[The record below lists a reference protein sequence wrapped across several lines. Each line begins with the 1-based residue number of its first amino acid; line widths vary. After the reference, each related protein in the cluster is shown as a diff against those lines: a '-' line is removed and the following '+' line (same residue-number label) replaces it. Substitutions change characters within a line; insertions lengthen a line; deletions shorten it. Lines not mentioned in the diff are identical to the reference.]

1 MGKLKNIL
9 KHLFSFILLLN
20 VSTVLAFEAF
30 IVNDIRIAG
39 LQRVSTGS
47 IFNTIPI
54 SVGDKIDDRKIV
66 DITRALF
73 STEQFDDIQIGRD
86 GNALIITVAE
96 RPSIS
101 SIDISGNSA
110 LKTEILLESFDGIG
124 ITEGQ
129 VYKRS
134 TLERMKAELV
144 RSYSS
149 QGRYGAGVEIYETS
163 EPRNRVSIS
172 IEIDEGE
179 SAKID
184 GITILGNN
192 VFSDED
198 LFDVMELSE
207 GSWLSFLSNDDQY
220 SREKLQGDL
229 ENLESYYLDR
239 GYLQFSIESS
249 QVSISRDR
257 SNIYITYIV
266 SEGPQYTISDVRI
279 VGDMPLNEGL
289 IDPIIETQKDIT
301 YSQAQI
307 TQIEDI
313 FTSLLGNEGY
323 AFASV
328 KGQPDIDEEMLEV
341 DLSFVIDP
349 GKRTYTRK
357 ILFEGNE
364 ITQDD
369 VLRREMRQFEGAWA
383 SDDKIEQSRVR
394 LERLGFFKEVNVE
407 TVPVPGTDDQ
417 IDVKFRVEEETTG
430 NVGGNLGYSD
440 FGLMIG
446 FNLQE
451 RNFLGTGNSVG
462 IAINKSIYQEVYN
475 LSFYDPYFTI
485 DGASR
490 GYSLYYR
497 KTDYG
502 EFNIAN
508 YTSDSQGLGIQ
519 FGYPISD
526 TQRVGL
532 NLTYDKTEIDQGSLP
547 VRDILDFLLEE
558 GNSFQT
564 ISAQAVWSRITL
576 NRGMFPTDGAS
587 TEALFLATLPLSDIN
602 YYKLNI
608 RQKFYQPLNIWDLVF
623 GFQGEIGYLAPYGDT
638 NAVPFFQ
645 HFYAGGPRSLR
656 GFESN
661 TLGPRATPSPCYG
674 FDTIND
680 ICPPLIDSNFD
691 GIPDSPAYNQSIIY
705 QRDDPIGGDVK
716 IEGSMQLIFKLPM
729 VEDQRSM
736 RTAFFFDFGNVFAM
750 ECREYQVSC
759 YKPSIDELRYSVG
772 VGLTWITGFGPMS
785 FAISK
790 PYNEDRFERTEEF
803 QFTIGTVF

>member
-1 MGKLKNIL
+1 MKFFKRLI
-9 KHLFSFILLLN
+9 SFLLLLN
-20 VSTVLAFEAF
+20 ITTVLAFEAF

-73 STEQFDDIQIGRD
+73 ATEQFDDIQIGRD

-149 QGRYGAGVEIYETS
+149 QGRYGAGVEIYETPQ
-163 EPRNRVSIS
+163 PRNRVSIS

-192 VFSDED
+192 IFSDED
-198 LFDVMELSE
+198 LLDVMELSE

-257 SNIYITYIV
+257 SSIYITYII
-266 SEGPQYTISDVRI
+266 SEGPQYTISDVKI
-279 VGDMPLNEGL
+279 VGDIPLNEEL
-289 IDPIIETQKDIT
+289 IDPIIGTQKDVT

-307 TQIEDI
+307 TQIEEI

-341 DLSFVIDP
+341 DLSFVVDP

-394 LERLGFFKEVNVE
+394 LERLGFFKDVNVE

-440 FGLMIG
+440 FGLMVG

-475 LSFYDPYFTI
+475 LSFYDPYYTI

-532 NLTYDKTEIDQGSLP
+532 NLTYDKTEIDQGTLP

-564 ISAQAVWSRITL
+564 VSAQAVWSRITL
-576 NRGMFPTDGAS
+576 NRGMFPTDGSS

-638 NAVPFFQ
+638 NIVPFFQ

-661 TLGPRATPSPCYG
+661 TLGPRATPSPCFG
-674 FDTIND
+674 FDTVND
-680 ICPPLIDSNFD
+680 LCPPLIDSNFD

-750 ECREYQVSC
+750 ECRDYQVSC
-759 YKPSIDELRYSVG
+759 YKPSIDELRYSIG

>member
-1 MGKLKNIL
+1 MKIFKRLI
-9 KHLFSFILLLN
+9 SFLLLLN
-20 VSTVLAFEAF
+20 ITTVLAFEEF

-73 STEQFDDIQIGRD
+73 ATEQFDDIQIGRD

-149 QGRYGAGVEIYETS
+149 QGRYGAGVEIYETPQ
-163 EPRNRVSIS
+163 PRNRVSIS

-192 VFSDED
+192 IFSDED
-198 LFDVMELSE
+198 LLDVMELSE

-257 SNIYITYIV
+257 SSIYITYII
-266 SEGPQYTISDVRI
+266 SEGPQYTISDVKI
-279 VGDMPLNEGL
+279 VGDMPLNEEL

-307 TQIEDI
+307 TQIEEI

-532 NLTYDKTEIDQGSLP
+532 NLTYDKTEIDQGTLP

-564 ISAQAVWSRITL
+564 VSAQAVWSRITL

-608 RQKFYQPLNIWDLVF
+608 RQKFYQPLNVWDLVF

-638 NAVPFFQ
+638 NTVPFFQ

-674 FDTIND
+674 FDTVND
-680 ICPPLIDSNFD
+680 LCPPLIDSNFD

-759 YKPSIDELRYSVG
+759 YKPSIDELRYSIG

-790 PYNEDRFERTEEF
+790 PYNEDRYERTEEF

>member
-1 MGKLKNIL
+1 MKFFKRLISL
-9 KHLFSFILLLN
+9 LLLLN
-20 VSTVLAFEAF
+20 ITTVLAFEEF

-73 STEQFDDIQIGRD
+73 ATEQFDDIQIGRD

-149 QGRYGAGVEIYETS
+149 QGRYGAGVEIYETPQ
-163 EPRNRVSIS
+163 PRNRVSIS

-192 VFSDED
+192 IFSDED
-198 LFDVMELSE
+198 LLDVMELSE

-257 SNIYITYIV
+257 SSIYITYII
-266 SEGPQYTISDVRI
+266 SEGPQYTISDVKI
-279 VGDMPLNEGL
+279 VGDMPLNEEL

-307 TQIEDI
+307 TQIEEI

-369 VLRREMRQFEGAWA
+369 VLRREMRQIEGASA

-532 NLTYDKTEIDQGSLP
+532 NLTYDKTEIDQGTLP

-564 ISAQAVWSRITL
+564 VSAQAVWSRITL

-608 RQKFYQPLNIWDLVF
+608 RQKFYQPLNVWDLVF

-638 NAVPFFQ
+638 NTVPFFQ

-674 FDTIND
+674 FDTVND
-680 ICPPLIDSNFD
+680 LCPPLIDSNFD

-729 VEDQRSM
+729 IEDQRSM

-759 YKPSIDELRYSVG
+759 YKPSIDELRYSIG

-790 PYNEDRFERTEEF
+790 PYNEDRYERTEEF

>member
-1 MGKLKNIL
+1 MKIL
-9 KHLFSFILLLN
+9 KRLISFVLLLN
-20 VSTVLAFEAF
+20 ITTVLAFEEF

-73 STEQFDDIQIGRD
+73 ATEQFDDIQIGRD

-149 QGRYGAGVEIYETS
+149 QGRYGAGVEIYETPQ
-163 EPRNRVSIS
+163 PRNRVSIS

-192 VFSDED
+192 IFSDED
-198 LFDVMELSE
+198 LLDVMELSE
-207 GSWLSFLSNDDQY
+207 GSWLSFLSNDNQY

-257 SNIYITYIV
+257 SSIYITYII
-266 SEGPQYTISDVRI
+266 SEGPKYTISDVKI
-279 VGDMPLNEGL
+279 VGDMPINEEL

-307 TQIEDI
+307 TQIEEI

-532 NLTYDKTEIDQGSLP
+532 NLTYDRTEIDQGTLP

-564 ISAQAVWSRITL
+564 VSAQAVWSRITL

-638 NAVPFFQ
+638 NNVPFFQ

-674 FDTIND
+674 FDTVND
-680 ICPPLIDSNFD
+680 LCPPLIDSNFD

-759 YKPSIDELRYSVG
+759 YKPSIDELRYSIG

>member
-1 MGKLKNIL
+1 MKFFKRLI
-9 KHLFSFILLLN
+9 SFLLLLN
-20 VSTVLAFEAF
+20 ITTVLAFEEF

-73 STEQFDDIQIGRD
+73 ATEQFDDIQIGRD

-149 QGRYGAGVEIYETS
+149 QGRYGAGVEIYETPQ
-163 EPRNRVSIS
+163 PRNRVSIS

-192 VFSDED
+192 IFSDED
-198 LFDVMELSE
+198 LLDVMELSE

-257 SNIYITYIV
+257 SSIYITYII
-266 SEGPQYTISDVRI
+266 SEGPQYTISDVKI
-279 VGDMPLNEGL
+279 VGDMPLNEEL
-289 IDPIIETQKDIT
+289 IDPIIQTQKDIT

-307 TQIEDI
+307 TQIEEI

-328 KGQPDIDEEMLEV
+328 KGQPNIDEEMLEV

-532 NLTYDKTEIDQGSLP
+532 NLTYDKTEIDQGTLP

-564 ISAQAVWSRITL
+564 VSAQAVWSRITL

-608 RQKFYQPLNIWDLVF
+608 RQKFYQPLNVWDLVF

-638 NAVPFFQ
+638 DNVPFFQ

-674 FDTIND
+674 FDSVND
-680 ICPPLIDSNFD
+680 LCPPLIDSNFD

-759 YKPSIDELRYSVG
+759 YKPSIDELRYSIG

-790 PYNEDRFERTEEF
+790 PYNEDRYERTEEF

>member
-1 MGKLKNIL
+1 MKIFKRLI
-9 KHLFSFILLLN
+9 SFLLLLN
-20 VSTVLAFEAF
+20 ITTILAFEEF

-73 STEQFDDIQIGRD
+73 ATEQFDDIQIGRD

-149 QGRYGAGVEIYETS
+149 QGRYGAGVEIYETPQ
-163 EPRNRVSIS
+163 PRNRVSIS

-192 VFSDED
+192 IFSDED
-198 LFDVMELSE
+198 LLDVMELSE

-257 SNIYITYIV
+257 SSIYITYII
-266 SEGPQYTISDVRI
+266 SEGPQYTISDVKI
-279 VGDMPLNEGL
+279 VGDMPLNEEL

-307 TQIEDI
+307 TQIEEI

-328 KGQPDIDEEMLEV
+328 KGQPDIDQEMLEV

-349 GKRTYTRK
+349 GKRTYARK

-564 ISAQAVWSRITL
+564 VSAQAVWSRITL

-608 RQKFYQPLNIWDLVF
+608 RQKFYQPLNVWDLVF

-638 NAVPFFQ
+638 NNVPFFQ

-674 FDTIND
+674 FDTVND
-680 ICPPLIDSNFD
+680 LCPPLIDSNFD

-759 YKPSIDELRYSVG
+759 YKPSIDELRYSIG

>member
-1 MGKLKNIL
+1 MKSIKRLISFVLLINIT
-9 KHLFSFILLLN
+9 S
-20 VSTVLAFEAF
+20 VLAFEAF

-73 STEQFDDIQIGRD
+73 ATEQFDDIQVGRD
-86 GNALIITVAE
+86 GNALIITVLE

-110 LKTEILLESFDGIG
+110 LKTEVLLESFDGIG

-149 QGRYGAGVEIYETS
+149 QGRYGAGVEIFETP
-163 EPRNRVSIS
+163 EPRNRVSIA
-172 IEIDEGE
+172 IEIDEGD

-192 VFSDED
+192 IFSDED
-198 LFDVMELSE
+198 LLDVMELSE

-257 SNIYITYIV
+257 SSIFIAYII
-266 SEGPQYTISDVRI
+266 SEGPQYTINEVKI
-279 VGDMPLNEGL
+279 VGDMPINEEFTN
-289 IDPIIETQKDIT
+289 PIINSQKDIT

-307 TQIEDI
+307 TQIEEI

-328 KGQPDIDEEMLEV
+328 AGQPNIDEEMLEV

-349 GKRTYTRK
+349 GKRTYARK

-394 LERLGFFKEVNVE
+394 LERLGFFKEVSVE
-407 TVPVPGTDDQ
+407 TIPVPGTDDQ
-417 IDVKFRVEEETTG
+417 IDVKYSVEEETTG

-440 FGLMIG
+440 FGLMLG

-462 IAINKSIYQEVYN
+462 VSINKSIYQEVYN

-532 NLTYDKTEIDQGSLP
+532 NLTYDRTEIDQGSLP
-547 VRDILDFLLEE
+547 VRDILDFLIEE
-558 GNSFQT
+558 GNSFST

-602 YYKLNI
+602 YYKFNI

-638 NAVPFFQ
+638 NIVPFFQ

-680 ICPPLIDSNFD
+680 LCPALIDSNFD
-691 GIPDSPAYNQSIIY
+691 GVPDSPAYNQSIIY

-736 RTAFFFDFGNVFAM
+736 RTAFFFDFGNVFQM
-750 ECREYQVSC
+750 DCKDYQVSC

-785 FAISK
+785 FAISR
-790 PYNEDRFERTEEF
+790 PFNEDQYERTEDF

>member
-1 MGKLKNIL
+1 MKIFKRLISL
-9 KHLFSFILLLN
+9 LLLLN
-20 VSTVLAFEAF
+20 ITTVLAFEEF

-73 STEQFDDIQIGRD
+73 ATEQFDDIQIGRD

-149 QGRYGAGVEIYETS
+149 QGRYGAGVEIYETPQ
-163 EPRNRVSIS
+163 PRNRVSIS

-192 VFSDED
+192 IFSDED
-198 LFDVMELSE
+198 LLDVMELSE

-257 SNIYITYIV
+257 SSIYITYII
-266 SEGPQYTISDVRI
+266 SEGPQYTISDVKI
-279 VGDMPLNEGL
+279 VGDMPLNEEL

-307 TQIEDI
+307 TQIEEI

-532 NLTYDKTEIDQGSLP
+532 NLTYDKTEIDQGTLP

-564 ISAQAVWSRITL
+564 VSAQAVWSRITL
-576 NRGMFPTDGAS
+576 NRGMFPTDGSS

-608 RQKFYQPLNIWDLVF
+608 RQKFYQPLNVWDLVF

-638 NAVPFFQ
+638 DNVPFFQ

-674 FDTIND
+674 FDTVND
-680 ICPPLIDSNFD
+680 LCPPLIDSNFD

-759 YKPSIDELRYSVG
+759 YKPSIDELRYSIG

-790 PYNEDRFERTEEF
+790 PYNEDRYERTEEF

>member
-1 MGKLKNIL
+1 MKIFKRLI
-9 KHLFSFILLLN
+9 SFLLLLN
-20 VSTVLAFEAF
+20 ITTVLAFEEF

-73 STEQFDDIQIGRD
+73 ATEQFDDIQIGRD

-149 QGRYGAGVEIYETS
+149 QGRYGAGVEIYETPQ
-163 EPRNRVSIS
+163 PRNRVSIS

-192 VFSDED
+192 IFSDED
-198 LFDVMELSE
+198 LLDVMELSE

-257 SNIYITYIV
+257 NSIYITYII
-266 SEGPQYTISDVRI
+266 SEGPQYTISDVKI
-279 VGDMPLNEGL
+279 VGDMPLNEEL

-307 TQIEDI
+307 TQIEEI

-532 NLTYDKTEIDQGSLP
+532 NLTYDKTEIDQGTLP

-564 ISAQAVWSRITL
+564 VSAQAVWSRITL
-576 NRGMFPTDGAS
+576 NRGLFPTDGAS

-608 RQKFYQPLNIWDLVF
+608 RQKFYQPLNVWDLVF

-638 NAVPFFQ
+638 NTVPFFQ

-674 FDTIND
+674 FDTVND
-680 ICPPLIDSNFD
+680 LCPPLIDSNFD

-729 VEDQRSM
+729 IEDQRSM

-759 YKPSIDELRYSVG
+759 YKPSIDELRYSIG

-790 PYNEDRFERTEEF
+790 PYNEDRYERTEEF

>member
-1 MGKLKNIL
+1 MKFFKRLI
-9 KHLFSFILLLN
+9 SFLLLLN
-20 VSTVLAFEAF
+20 ITTVLAFEEF

-73 STEQFDDIQIGRD
+73 ATEQFDDIQIGRD

-149 QGRYGAGVEIYETS
+149 QGRYGAGVEIYETPQ
-163 EPRNRVSIS
+163 PRNRVSIS

-192 VFSDED
+192 IFSDED
-198 LFDVMELSE
+198 LLDVMELSE

-257 SNIYITYIV
+257 SSIYITYII
-266 SEGPQYTISDVRI
+266 SEGPQYTISDVKI
-279 VGDMPLNEGL
+279 VGDMPLNEEL

-307 TQIEDI
+307 TQIEEI

-532 NLTYDKTEIDQGSLP
+532 NLTYDKTEIDQGTLP
-547 VRDILDFLLEE
+547 VRDILDFLLQE

-564 ISAQAVWSRITL
+564 VSAQAVWSRITL

-608 RQKFYQPLNIWDLVF
+608 RQKFYQPLNVWDLVF

-638 NAVPFFQ
+638 NTVPFFQ

-674 FDTIND
+674 FDTVND
-680 ICPPLIDSNFD
+680 LCPPLIDSNFD

-750 ECREYQVSC
+750 ECRENQVSC
-759 YKPSIDELRYSVG
+759 YKPSIDELRYSIG

-790 PYNEDRFERTEEF
+790 PFNEDRYERTEEF

>member
-1 MGKLKNIL
+1 MKIL
-9 KHLFSFILLLN
+9 KRLISFVLLLN
-20 VSTVLAFEAF
+20 ITTVLAFEEF

-73 STEQFDDIQIGRD
+73 ATEQFDDIQIGRD

-149 QGRYGAGVEIYETS
+149 QGRYGAGVEIYETPQ
-163 EPRNRVSIS
+163 PRNRVSIS

-192 VFSDED
+192 IFSDED
-198 LFDVMELSE
+198 LLDVMELSE

-257 SNIYITYIV
+257 SSIYITYII
-266 SEGPQYTISDVRI
+266 SEGPKYTISDVKI
-279 VGDMPLNEGL
+279 VGDMPISEEL

-307 TQIEDI
+307 TQIEEI

-475 LSFYDPYFTI
+475 LSFYDPYYTI

-532 NLTYDKTEIDQGSLP
+532 NLTYDKTEIDQGTLP

-564 ISAQAVWSRITL
+564 VSAQAVWSRITL

-608 RQKFYQPLNIWDLVF
+608 RQKFYQPLNVWDLVF

-638 NAVPFFQ
+638 NIVPFFQ

-674 FDTIND
+674 FDTVND
-680 ICPPLIDSNFD
+680 LCPPLIDSNFD

-759 YKPSIDELRYSVG
+759 YKPSIDELRYSIG

-790 PYNEDRFERTEEF
+790 PYNEDRYERTEEF

>member
-1 MGKLKNIL
+1 MKSIF
-9 KHLFSFILLLN
+9 KHLITLFLILNINFIE
-20 VSTVLAFEAF
+20 AFEAF

-54 SVGDKIDDRKIV
+54 SVGDKIDERKVV
-66 DITRALF
+66 DISKALF
-73 STEQFDDIQIGRD
+73 ATEQFDDIQIGRD
-86 GNALIITVAE
+86 GNSLIITVAE

-110 LKTEILLESFDGIG
+110 LKTEVLLESFDGIG

-134 TLERMKAELV
+134 TLEKMRAELV

-149 QGRYGAGVEIYETS
+149 QGRYGAGVEIYETTQ
-163 EPRNRVSIS
+163 PRNRVSIA
-172 IEIDEGE
+172 IQIDEGE
-179 SAKID
+179 SAQID
-184 GITILGNN
+184 RVTILGNKI
-192 VFSDED
+192 FSDDD
-198 LFDVMELSE
+198 LLDVMELSE
-207 GSWLSFLSNDDQY
+207 GSWLSFLTNDNQY
-220 SREKLQGDL
+220 SREKLQGDI
-229 ENLESYYLDR
+229 ENLESFYLDR
-239 GYLQFSIESS
+239 GYLQFAIESS

-257 SNIYITYIV
+257 NSIYITYII
-266 SEGPQYTISDVRI
+266 SEGPQFTINEVKI
-279 VGDMPLNEGL
+279 IGDLPLNSD
-289 IDPIIETQKDIT
+289 IVDPIINTQNDVI

-307 TQIEDI
+307 TQIEEI

-328 KGQPDIDEEMLEV
+328 KGQPSINEDFLEV
-341 DLSFVIDP
+341 DISFVVEP
-349 GKRTYTRK
+349 GKRTYARK
-357 ILFEGNE
+357 ILFEGNQ

-394 LERLGFFKEVNVE
+394 LERLGFFKDVNVE
-407 TVPVPGTDDQ
+407 TIPVPGTDDQ
-417 IDVKFRVEEETTG
+417 IDIKFRVEEETTG

-451 RNFLGTGNSVG
+451 RNFLGSGNSVG

-485 DGASR
+485 DGVSR
-490 GYSLYYR
+490 GYNLYYR

-508 YTSDSQGLGIQ
+508 YTADSQGLGIQ

-526 TQRVGL
+526 TQRIGL
-532 NLTYDKTEIDQGSLP
+532 NLTYDFTDVDQGTLP

-558 GNSFQT
+558 GNSFKT
-564 ISAQAVWSRITL
+564 LSAQAVWSRITL

-587 TEALFLATLPLSDIN
+587 TEALFLATIPVSDIN

-608 RQKFYQPLNIWDLVF
+608 RQKYYEPLGFWVLVF
-623 GFQGEIGYLAPYGDT
+623 GFQGDIGYLAPYGDT
-638 NAVPFFQ
+638 NNVPFFQ

-661 TLGPRATPSPCYG
+661 TLGPRATPSPCYQ
-674 FDTIND
+674 FDSVND
-680 ICPPLIDSNFD
+680 LCPPLIDSNFD
-691 GIPDSPAYNQSIIY
+691 GVPDTPAYNQSIVY

-736 RTAFFFDFGNVFAM
+736 RSALFFDFGNVFAM
-750 ECREYQVSC
+750 QCRDYQVSC
-759 YKPSIDELRYSVG
+759 YKPSFDELRYSVG
-772 VGLTWITGFGPMS
+772 VGLSWITGFGPMS

-790 PYNEDRFERTEEF
+790 PYNEDRYERTEEF

>member
-1 MGKLKNIL
+1 
-9 KHLFSFILLLN
+9 
-20 VSTVLAFEAF
+20 
-30 IVNDIRIAG
+30 
-39 LQRVSTGS
+39 
-47 IFNTIPI
+47 
-54 SVGDKIDDRKIV
+54 
-66 DITRALF
+66 
-73 STEQFDDIQIGRD
+73 
-86 GNALIITVAE
+86 
-96 RPSIS
+96 
-101 SIDISGNSA
+101 
-110 LKTEILLESFDGIG
+110 
-124 ITEGQ
+124 
-129 VYKRS
+129 
-134 TLERMKAELV
+134 MKAELV

-149 QGRYGAGVEIYETS
+149 QGRYGAGVEIYETPQ
-163 EPRNRVSIS
+163 PRNRVSIS

-192 VFSDED
+192 IFSDED
-198 LFDVMELSE
+198 LLDVMELSE

-257 SNIYITYIV
+257 SSIYITYII
-266 SEGPQYTISDVRI
+266 SEGPQYTISDVKI
-279 VGDMPLNEGL
+279 VGDMPLNEEL

-307 TQIEDI
+307 TQIEEI

-532 NLTYDKTEIDQGSLP
+532 NLTYDKTEIDQGTLP

-564 ISAQAVWSRITL
+564 VSAQAVWSRITL
-576 NRGMFPTDGAS
+576 NRGLFPTDGAS

-608 RQKFYQPLNIWDLVF
+608 RQKFYQPLNVWDLVF

-638 NAVPFFQ
+638 NTVPFFQ

-674 FDTIND
+674 FDTVND
-680 ICPPLIDSNFD
+680 LCPPLIDSNFD

-759 YKPSIDELRYSVG
+759 YKPSIDELRYSIG

-790 PYNEDRFERTEEF
+790 PYNEDRYERTEEF

>member
-1 MGKLKNIL
+1 MKSIF
-9 KHLFSFILLLN
+9 KHLITLFLILNINFIE
-20 VSTVLAFEAF
+20 AFEAF

-54 SVGDKIDDRKIV
+54 SVGDKIDERKVV
-66 DITRALF
+66 DISKALF
-73 STEQFDDIQIGRD
+73 ATEQFDDIQIGRD
-86 GNALIITVAE
+86 GNSLIITVAE

-110 LKTEILLESFDGIG
+110 LKTEVLLESFDGIG

-134 TLERMKAELV
+134 TLEKMRAELV

-149 QGRYGAGVEIYETS
+149 QGRYGAGVEIYETTQ
-163 EPRNRVSIS
+163 PRNRVSIA
-172 IEIDEGE
+172 IQIDEGE
-179 SAKID
+179 SAQID
-184 GITILGNN
+184 RVTILGNRI
-192 VFSDED
+192 FSDDD
-198 LFDVMELSE
+198 LLDVMELSE
-207 GSWLSFLSNDDQY
+207 GSWLSFLTNDNQY
-220 SREKLQGDL
+220 SREKLQGDI
-229 ENLESYYLDR
+229 ENLESFYLDR
-239 GYLQFSIESS
+239 GYLQFAIESS

-257 SNIYITYIV
+257 NSIYITYII
-266 SEGPQYTISDVRI
+266 SEGPQFTINEVKI
-279 VGDMPLNEGL
+279 IGDLPLNSD
-289 IDPIIETQKDIT
+289 IVDPIINTQNDVI

-307 TQIEDI
+307 TQIEEI

-328 KGQPDIDEEMLEV
+328 KGQPSINEDFLEV
-341 DLSFVIDP
+341 DLSFVVEP
-349 GKRTYTRK
+349 GKRTYARK
-357 ILFEGNE
+357 ILFEGNQ

-394 LERLGFFKEVNVE
+394 LERLGFFKDVNVE
-407 TVPVPGTDDQ
+407 TIPVPGTDDQ
-417 IDVKFRVEEETTG
+417 IDIKFRVEEETTG

-451 RNFLGTGNSVG
+451 RNFLGSGNSVG

-485 DGASR
+485 DGVSR
-490 GYSLYYR
+490 GYNLYYR

-508 YTSDSQGLGIQ
+508 YTADSQGLGIQ

-526 TQRVGL
+526 TQRIGL
-532 NLTYDKTEIDQGSLP
+532 NLTYDFTDVDQGTLP

-558 GNSFQT
+558 GNSFKT
-564 ISAQAVWSRITL
+564 LSAQAVWSRITL

-587 TEALFLATLPLSDIN
+587 TEALFLATIPVSDIN

-608 RQKFYQPLNIWDLVF
+608 RQKYYEPLGFWDLVF

-638 NAVPFFQ
+638 NNVPFFQ

-661 TLGPRATPSPCYG
+661 TLGPRATPSPCYQ
-674 FDTIND
+674 FDSVND
-680 ICPPLIDSNFD
+680 LCPPLIDSNFD
-691 GIPDSPAYNQSIIY
+691 GVPDTPAYNQSIVY

-736 RTAFFFDFGNVFAM
+736 RSALFFDFGNVFAM
-750 ECREYQVSC
+750 ECRDYQVSC
-759 YKPSIDELRYSVG
+759 YKPSFDELRYSVG
-772 VGLTWITGFGPMS
+772 LGLTWITGFGPMS

-790 PYNEDRFERTEEF
+790 PYNEDRYERTEEF

>member
-1 MGKLKNIL
+1 MKIL
-9 KHLFSFILLLN
+9 KRLISFVLLLN
-20 VSTVLAFEAF
+20 ITTVLAFEEF

-73 STEQFDDIQIGRD
+73 ATEQFDDIQIGRD

-149 QGRYGAGVEIYETS
+149 QGRYGAGVEIYETPQ
-163 EPRNRVSIS
+163 PRNRVSIS

-192 VFSDED
+192 IFSDED
-198 LFDVMELSE
+198 LLDVMELSE

-257 SNIYITYIV
+257 SSIYITYII
-266 SEGPQYTISDVRI
+266 SEGPQYTISDVKI
-279 VGDMPLNEGL
+279 VGDMPINEEL

-307 TQIEDI
+307 TQIEEI

-475 LSFYDPYFTI
+475 LSFYDPYYTI

-532 NLTYDKTEIDQGSLP
+532 NLTYDKTEIDQGTLP

-564 ISAQAVWSRITL
+564 VSAQAVWSRITL

-608 RQKFYQPLNIWDLVF
+608 RQKFYQPLNVWDLVF

-638 NAVPFFQ
+638 NNVPFFQ

-674 FDTIND
+674 FDTVND
-680 ICPPLIDSNFD
+680 LCPPLIDSNFD

-759 YKPSIDELRYSVG
+759 YKPSIDELRYSIG

>member
-1 MGKLKNIL
+1 MKSIKRLISFVLLINIT
-9 KHLFSFILLLN
+9 S
-20 VSTVLAFEAF
+20 VLAFEAF

-73 STEQFDDIQIGRD
+73 ATEQFDDIQVGRD
-86 GNALIITVAE
+86 GNALIITVLE

-110 LKTEILLESFDGIG
+110 LKTEVLLESFDGIG

-149 QGRYGAGVEIYETS
+149 QGRYGAGVEIFETP
-163 EPRNRVSIS
+163 EPRNRVSIA
-172 IEIDEGE
+172 IEIDEGD

-192 VFSDED
+192 IFSDED
-198 LFDVMELSE
+198 LLDVMELSE

-257 SNIYITYIV
+257 SSIFIAYII
-266 SEGPQYTISDVRI
+266 SEGPQYTINEVRI
-279 VGDMPLNEGL
+279 VGDMPINEEFTN
-289 IDPIIETQKDIT
+289 PIINSQKDIT

-307 TQIEDI
+307 TQIEEI

-328 KGQPDIDEEMLEV
+328 AGQPNIDEEMLEV

-349 GKRTYTRK
+349 GKRTYARK

-394 LERLGFFKEVNVE
+394 LERLGFFKEVSVE
-407 TVPVPGTDDQ
+407 TIPVPGTDDQ
-417 IDVKFRVEEETTG
+417 IDVKYSVEEETTG

-440 FGLMIG
+440 FGLMLG

-462 IAINKSIYQEVYN
+462 ISINKSIYQEVYN

-532 NLTYDKTEIDQGSLP
+532 NLTYDRTEIDQGTLP
-547 VRDILDFLLEE
+547 VRDILDFLIEE
-558 GNSFQT
+558 GNSFST

-602 YYKLNI
+602 YYKFNI

-638 NAVPFFQ
+638 NIVPFFQ

-661 TLGPRATPSPCYG
+661 TLGPRATPSPCFG

-680 ICPPLIDSNFD
+680 LCPALIDSNFD
-691 GIPDSPAYNQSIIY
+691 GVPDSPAYNQSIIY

-736 RTAFFFDFGNVFAM
+736 RTAFFFDFGNVFQM
-750 ECREYQVSC
+750 DCKDYQVSC

-785 FAISK
+785 FAISR
-790 PYNEDRFERTEEF
+790 PFNEDQYERTEDF

>member
-1 MGKLKNIL
+1 MKIFKRLISL
-9 KHLFSFILLLN
+9 LLLLN
-20 VSTVLAFEAF
+20 ITTVLAFEEF

-73 STEQFDDIQIGRD
+73 ATEQFDDIQIGRD

-149 QGRYGAGVEIYETS
+149 QGRYGAGVEIYETPQ
-163 EPRNRVSIS
+163 PRNRVSIS

-192 VFSDED
+192 IFSDED
-198 LFDVMELSE
+198 LLDVMELSE

-257 SNIYITYIV
+257 SSIYITYII
-266 SEGPQYTISDVRI
+266 SEGPQYVISDVRI
-279 VGDMPLNEGL
+279 VGDMPINEEL
-289 IDPIIETQKDIT
+289 VDPIIETQKDIT

-307 TQIEDI
+307 TQIEEI

-532 NLTYDKTEIDQGSLP
+532 NLTYDKTEIDQGTLP

-564 ISAQAVWSRITL
+564 VSAQAVWSRITL

-608 RQKFYQPLNIWDLVF
+608 RQKFYQPLNVWDLVF

-638 NAVPFFQ
+638 DNVPFFQ

-674 FDTIND
+674 FDTVND
-680 ICPPLIDSNFD
+680 LCPPLIDSNFD

-759 YKPSIDELRYSVG
+759 YKPSIDELRYSIG

-790 PYNEDRFERTEEF
+790 PYNEDRYERTEEF

>member
-1 MGKLKNIL
+1 LILNIN
-9 KHLFSFILLLN
+9 FIE
-20 VSTVLAFEAF
+20 AFEAF

-54 SVGDKIDDRKIV
+54 SVGDKIDERKVV
-66 DITRALF
+66 DISKALF
-73 STEQFDDIQIGRD
+73 ATEQFDDIQIGRD
-86 GNALIITVAE
+86 GNSLIITVAE

-110 LKTEILLESFDGIG
+110 LKTEVLLESFDGIG

-134 TLERMKAELV
+134 TLEKMRAELV

-149 QGRYGAGVEIYETS
+149 QGRYGAGVEIYETTQ
-163 EPRNRVSIS
+163 PRNRVSIA
-172 IEIDEGE
+172 IQIDEGE
-179 SAKID
+179 SAQID
-184 GITILGNN
+184 RVTILGNRI
-192 VFSDED
+192 FSDDD
-198 LFDVMELSE
+198 LLDVMELSE
-207 GSWLSFLSNDDQY
+207 GSWLSFLTNDNQY
-220 SREKLQGDL
+220 SREKLQGDI
-229 ENLESYYLDR
+229 ENLESFYLDR
-239 GYLQFSIESS
+239 GYLQFAIESS

-257 SNIYITYIV
+257 NSIYITYII
-266 SEGPQYTISDVRI
+266 SEGPQFTINEVKI
-279 VGDMPLNEGL
+279 IGDLPLNSD
-289 IDPIIETQKDIT
+289 IVDPIINTQNDVI

-307 TQIEDI
+307 TQIEEI

-328 KGQPDIDEEMLEV
+328 KGQPSINEDLLEV
-341 DLSFVIDP
+341 DLSFVVEP
-349 GKRTYTRK
+349 GKRTYARK
-357 ILFEGNE
+357 ILFEGNQ

-394 LERLGFFKEVNVE
+394 LERLGFFKDVNVE
-407 TVPVPGTDDQ
+407 TIPVPGTDDQ
-417 IDVKFRVEEETTG
+417 IDIKFRVEEETTG

-451 RNFLGTGNSVG
+451 RNFLGSGNSVG

-485 DGASR
+485 DGVSR
-490 GYSLYYR
+490 GYNLYYR

-508 YTSDSQGLGIQ
+508 YTADSQGLGIQ

-526 TQRVGL
+526 TQRIGL
-532 NLTYDKTEIDQGSLP
+532 NLTYDFTDVDQGTLP

-558 GNSFQT
+558 GNSFKT
-564 ISAQAVWSRITL
+564 LSAQAVWSRITL

-587 TEALFLATLPLSDIN
+587 TEALFLATIPVSDIN

-608 RQKFYQPLNIWDLVF
+608 RQKYYEPLGFWDLVF

-638 NAVPFFQ
+638 NNVPFFQ

-661 TLGPRATPSPCYG
+661 TLGPRATPSPCYQ
-674 FDTIND
+674 FDSVND
-680 ICPPLIDSNFD
+680 LCPPLIDSNFD
-691 GIPDSPAYNQSIIY
+691 GVPDTPAYNQSIVY

-736 RTAFFFDFGNVFAM
+736 RSALFFDFGNVFAM
-750 ECREYQVSC
+750 QCRDYQVSC
-759 YKPSIDELRYSVG
+759 YKPSFDELRYSVG

-790 PYNEDRFERTEEF
+790 PYNEDRYERTEEF

>member
-1 MGKLKNIL
+1 MKIL
-9 KHLFSFILLLN
+9 KRLISFVLLLN
-20 VSTVLAFEAF
+20 ITTVLAFEEF

-73 STEQFDDIQIGRD
+73 ATEQFDDIQIGRD

-149 QGRYGAGVEIYETS
+149 QGRYGAGVEIYETPQ
-163 EPRNRVSIS
+163 PRNRVSIS

-192 VFSDED
+192 IFSDED
-198 LFDVMELSE
+198 LLDVMELSE

-257 SNIYITYIV
+257 SSIYITYII
-266 SEGPQYTISDVRI
+266 SEGPKYTISDVKI
-279 VGDMPLNEGL
+279 VGDMPINEEL

-307 TQIEDI
+307 TQIEEI

-532 NLTYDKTEIDQGSLP
+532 NLTYDKTEIDQGTLP

-564 ISAQAVWSRITL
+564 VSAQAVWSRITL

-608 RQKFYQPLNIWDLVF
+608 RQKFYQPLNVWDLVF

-638 NAVPFFQ
+638 NNVPFFQ

-674 FDTIND
+674 FDTVND
-680 ICPPLIDSNFD
+680 LCPPLIDSNFD

-759 YKPSIDELRYSVG
+759 YKPSIDELRYSIG

-790 PYNEDRFERTEEF
+790 PYNEDEFERTEEF

>member
-1 MGKLKNIL
+1 MKIL
-9 KHLFSFILLLN
+9 KRLISFVLLLN
-20 VSTVLAFEAF
+20 ITTVLAFEEF

-73 STEQFDDIQIGRD
+73 ATEQFDDIQIGRD

-149 QGRYGAGVEIYETS
+149 QGRYGAGVEIYETPQ
-163 EPRNRVSIS
+163 PRNRVSIS

-192 VFSDED
+192 IFSDED
-198 LFDVMELSE
+198 LLDVMELSE

-257 SNIYITYIV
+257 SSIYITYII
-266 SEGPQYTISDVRI
+266 SEGPKYTISDVKI
-279 VGDMPLNEGL
+279 VGDMPINEEL

-307 TQIEDI
+307 TQIEEI

-475 LSFYDPYFTI
+475 LSFYDPYYTI

-532 NLTYDKTEIDQGSLP
+532 NLTYDKTEIDQGTLP

-564 ISAQAVWSRITL
+564 VSAQAVWSRITL

-608 RQKFYQPLNIWDLVF
+608 RQKFYQPLNVWDLVF

-638 NAVPFFQ
+638 NNVPFFQ

-674 FDTIND
+674 FDTVND
-680 ICPPLIDSNFD
+680 LCPPLIDSNFD

-759 YKPSIDELRYSVG
+759 YKPSIDELRYSIG

>member
-1 MGKLKNIL
+1 MNNIL
-9 KHLFSFILLLN
+9 KYLSALFLIFSINTL
-20 VSTVLAFEAF
+20 LAFEAF

-54 SVGDKIDDRKIV
+54 SVGDKIDDRKII

-73 STEQFDDIQIGRD
+73 ATEQFDDIQIGRD

-149 QGRYGAGVEIYETS
+149 QGRYGAGVEIYETP

-192 VFSDED
+192 IFSDED
-198 LFDVMELSE
+198 LLDVMELSE
-207 GSWLSFLSNDDQY
+207 GSWLSFLSNDNQY

-257 SNIYITYIV
+257 SSIYITYII
-266 SEGPQYTISDVRI
+266 SEGPQYTINDVKI
-279 VGDMPLNEGL
+279 IGDMPLNDTL
-289 IDPIIETQKDIT
+289 VDPIIETQKDVT

-307 TQIEDI
+307 TQIEEI

-328 KGQPDIDEEMLEV
+328 KGQPDIDENMLEV
-341 DLSFVIDP
+341 DLSFVVDP

-417 IDVKFRVEEETTG
+417 IDIKFRVEEETTG

-440 FGLMIG
+440 FGLMVG

-475 LSFYDPYFTI
+475 LSFYDPYYTI

-497 KTDYG
+497 ATDYG

-526 TQRVGL
+526 TQRIGL
-532 NLTYDKTEIDQGSLP
+532 NLTYDKTDIDAGTLP

-558 GNSFQT
+558 GNSFST
-564 ISAQAVWSRITL
+564 VSAQAVWSRITL

-608 RQKFYQPLNIWDLVF
+608 RQKFYQPLNFLDLVF
-623 GFQGEIGYLAPYGDT
+623 GFQGEIGYLAPYSDT
-638 NAVPFFQ
+638 KIVPFFQ

-661 TLGPRATPSPCYG
+661 TLGPRATPSPCFG
-674 FDTIND
+674 FDTVND
-680 ICPPLIDSNFD
+680 LCPPLVDSNFD
-691 GIPDSPAYNQSIIY
+691 GIPDSPAYNQGIIY

-716 IEGSMQLIFKLPM
+716 IEGSFQLIFKLPM

-736 RTAFFFDFGNVFAM
+736 RTAFFFDFGNVFAR
-750 ECREYQVSC
+750 ECRDYQVSC
-759 YKPSIDELRYSVG
+759 YKPSFEELRYSVG

-790 PYNEDRFERTEEF
+790 PMNADEFERTEEF

>member
-1 MGKLKNIL
+1 LKSTF
-9 KHLFSFILLLN
+9 KHLITLFLILNINFIE
-20 VSTVLAFEAF
+20 AFEAF

-54 SVGDKIDDRKIV
+54 SVGDKIDERKVV
-66 DITRALF
+66 DISKALF
-73 STEQFDDIQIGRD
+73 ATEQFDDIQIGRD
-86 GNALIITVAE
+86 GNSLIITVAE

-110 LKTEILLESFDGIG
+110 LKTEVLLESFDGIG

-134 TLERMKAELV
+134 TLEKMRAELV

-149 QGRYGAGVEIYETS
+149 QGRYGAGVEIYETTQ
-163 EPRNRVSIS
+163 PRNRVSIA
-172 IEIDEGE
+172 IQIDEGE
-179 SAKID
+179 SAQID
-184 GITILGNN
+184 RVTILGNKI
-192 VFSDED
+192 FSDDD
-198 LFDVMELSE
+198 LLDVMELSE
-207 GSWLSFLSNDDQY
+207 GSWLSFLTNDNQY
-220 SREKLQGDL
+220 SREKLQGDI
-229 ENLESYYLDR
+229 ENLESFYLDR
-239 GYLQFSIESS
+239 GYLQFAIESS

-257 SNIYITYIV
+257 NSIYITYII
-266 SEGPQYTISDVRI
+266 SEGPQFTINEVKI
-279 VGDMPLNEGL
+279 IGDLPLNSD
-289 IDPIIETQKDIT
+289 IVDPIINTQNDVI

-307 TQIEDI
+307 TQIEEI

-328 KGQPDIDEEMLEV
+328 KGQPSINEDLLEV
-341 DLSFVIDP
+341 DLSFVVEP
-349 GKRTYTRK
+349 GKRTYARK
-357 ILFEGNE
+357 ILFEGNQ

-394 LERLGFFKEVNVE
+394 LERLGFFKDVNVE
-407 TVPVPGTDDQ
+407 TIPVPGTDDQ
-417 IDVKFRVEEETTG
+417 IDIKFRVEEETTG

-451 RNFLGTGNSVG
+451 RNFLGSGNSVG

-485 DGASR
+485 DGVSR
-490 GYSLYYR
+490 GYNLYYR

-508 YTSDSQGLGIQ
+508 YTADSQGLGIQ

-526 TQRVGL
+526 TQRIGL
-532 NLTYDKTEIDQGSLP
+532 NLTYDFTDVDQGTLP

-558 GNSFQT
+558 GNSFKT
-564 ISAQAVWSRITL
+564 LSAQAVWSRITL

-587 TEALFLATLPLSDIN
+587 TEALFLATIPVSDIN

-608 RQKFYQPLNIWDLVF
+608 RQKYYEPLGFWDLVF

-638 NAVPFFQ
+638 NNVPFFQ

-661 TLGPRATPSPCYG
+661 TLGPRATPSPCYQ
-674 FDTIND
+674 FDSVND
-680 ICPPLIDSNFD
+680 LCPPLIDSNFD
-691 GIPDSPAYNQSIIY
+691 GVPDTPAYNQSIVY

-736 RTAFFFDFGNVFAM
+736 RSALFFDFGNVFAM
-750 ECREYQVSC
+750 ECRDYQVSC
-759 YKPSIDELRYSVG
+759 YKPSFDELRYSVG

-790 PYNEDRFERTEEF
+790 PYNEDRYERTEEF

>member
-1 MGKLKNIL
+1 MKIL
-9 KHLFSFILLLN
+9 KRLISFVLLLN
-20 VSTVLAFEAF
+20 ITTILAFEEF

-73 STEQFDDIQIGRD
+73 ATEQFDDIQIGRD

-149 QGRYGAGVEIYETS
+149 QGRYGAGVEIYETPQ
-163 EPRNRVSIS
+163 PRNRVSIS

-192 VFSDED
+192 IFSDED
-198 LFDVMELSE
+198 LLDVMELSE

-257 SNIYITYIV
+257 SSIYITYIV
-266 SEGPQYTISDVRI
+266 SEGPKYTISDVKI
-279 VGDMPLNEGL
+279 VGDMPLNEEL

-307 TQIEDI
+307 TQIEEI

-417 IDVKFRVEEETTG
+417 IDVKFRVAEETTG

-446 FNLQE
+446 FNLQQ

-532 NLTYDKTEIDQGSLP
+532 NLTYDKTEIDQGTLP

-564 ISAQAVWSRITL
+564 VSAQAVWSRITL

-602 YYKLNI
+602 YYKFNI
-608 RQKFYQPLNIWDLVF
+608 RQKFYQPLNVWDLVF

-638 NAVPFFQ
+638 NNVPFFQ

-674 FDTIND
+674 FDTVND
-680 ICPPLIDSNFD
+680 LCPPLIDSNFD

-759 YKPSIDELRYSVG
+759 YKPSIDELRYSIG

-790 PYNEDRFERTEEF
+790 PYNEDEFERTEEF

>member
-1 MGKLKNIL
+1 MKFLKRLI
-9 KHLFSFILLLN
+9 SFLLLLN
-20 VSTVLAFEAF
+20 ITTVLAFEAF

-73 STEQFDDIQIGRD
+73 ATEQFDDIQIGRD

-149 QGRYGAGVEIYETS
+149 QGRYGAGVEIYETPQ
-163 EPRNRVSIS
+163 PRNRVSIS

-192 VFSDED
+192 IFSDED
-198 LFDVMELSE
+198 LLDVMELSE

-257 SNIYITYIV
+257 SSIYITYII
-266 SEGPQYTISDVRI
+266 SEGPQYTISDVKI
-279 VGDMPLNEGL
+279 VGDIPLNEEL
-289 IDPIIETQKDIT
+289 IDPIIGTQKDVT

-307 TQIEDI
+307 TQIEEI

-341 DLSFVIDP
+341 DLSFVVDP

-394 LERLGFFKEVNVE
+394 LERLGFFKDVNVE

-440 FGLMIG
+440 FGLMVG

-475 LSFYDPYFTI
+475 LSFYDPYYTI

-532 NLTYDKTEIDQGSLP
+532 NLTYDKTEIDQGTLP

-564 ISAQAVWSRITL
+564 VSAQAVWSRITL
-576 NRGMFPTDGAS
+576 NRGMFPTDGSS

-638 NAVPFFQ
+638 NIVPFFQ

-661 TLGPRATPSPCYG
+661 TLGPRATPSPCFG
-674 FDTIND
+674 FDTVND
-680 ICPPLIDSNFD
+680 LCPPLIDSNFD

-750 ECREYQVSC
+750 ECRDYQVSC
-759 YKPSIDELRYSVG
+759 YKPSIDELRYSIG

>member
-1 MGKLKNIL
+1 MKIL
-9 KHLFSFILLLN
+9 KRLISFVLLLN
-20 VSTVLAFEAF
+20 ITTVLAFEEF

-73 STEQFDDIQIGRD
+73 ATEQFDDIQIGRD

-149 QGRYGAGVEIYETS
+149 QGRYGAGVEIYETPQ
-163 EPRNRVSIS
+163 PRNRVSIS

-192 VFSDED
+192 IFSDED
-198 LFDVMELSE
+198 LLDVMELSE

-257 SNIYITYIV
+257 SSIYITYII
-266 SEGPQYTISDVRI
+266 SEGPKYTISDVKI
-279 VGDMPLNEGL
+279 VGDMPINKEL

-307 TQIEDI
+307 TQIEEI

-475 LSFYDPYFTI
+475 LSFYDPYYTI

-532 NLTYDKTEIDQGSLP
+532 NLTYDRTEIDQGTLP

-564 ISAQAVWSRITL
+564 VSAQAVWSRITL

-608 RQKFYQPLNIWDLVF
+608 RQKFYQPLNVWDLVF

-638 NAVPFFQ
+638 NNVPFFQ

-674 FDTIND
+674 FDTVND
-680 ICPPLIDSNFD
+680 LCPPLIDSNFD

-759 YKPSIDELRYSVG
+759 YKPSIDELRYSIG

-790 PYNEDRFERTEEF
+790 PYNEDEFERTEEF

>member
-1 MGKLKNIL
+1 MKIL
-9 KHLFSFILLLN
+9 KRLISFVLLLN
-20 VSTVLAFEAF
+20 ITTVLAFEEF

-73 STEQFDDIQIGRD
+73 ATEQFDDIQIGRD

-149 QGRYGAGVEIYETS
+149 QGRYGAGVEIYETPQ
-163 EPRNRVSIS
+163 PRNRVSIS

-192 VFSDED
+192 IFSDED
-198 LFDVMELSE
+198 LLDVMELSE

-257 SNIYITYIV
+257 SSIYITYII
-266 SEGPQYTISDVRI
+266 SEGPKYTISDVKI
-279 VGDMPLNEGL
+279 VGDMPINEEL

-307 TQIEDI
+307 TQIEEI

-475 LSFYDPYFTI
+475 LSFYDPYYTI

-532 NLTYDKTEIDQGSLP
+532 NLTYDRTEIDQGTLP

-564 ISAQAVWSRITL
+564 VSAQAVWSRITL

-608 RQKFYQPLNIWDLVF
+608 RQKFYQPLNVWDLVF

-638 NAVPFFQ
+638 NNVPFFQ

-674 FDTIND
+674 FDTVND
-680 ICPPLIDSNFD
+680 LCPPLIDSNFD

-759 YKPSIDELRYSVG
+759 YKPSIDELRYSIG

-790 PYNEDRFERTEEF
+790 PYNEDKFERTEEF

>member
-1 MGKLKNIL
+1 MKIL
-9 KHLFSFILLLN
+9 KRLISFVLLLN
-20 VSTVLAFEAF
+20 ITTVLAFEEF

-73 STEQFDDIQIGRD
+73 ATEQFDDIQIGRD

-149 QGRYGAGVEIYETS
+149 QGRYGAGVEIYETPQ
-163 EPRNRVSIS
+163 PRNRVSIS

-192 VFSDED
+192 IFSDED
-198 LFDVMELSE
+198 LLDVMELSE

-257 SNIYITYIV
+257 SSIYITYII
-266 SEGPQYTISDVRI
+266 SEGPQYTISDVKI
-279 VGDMPLNEGL
+279 VGDMPINEEL

-307 TQIEDI
+307 TQIEEI

-532 NLTYDKTEIDQGSLP
+532 NLTYDKTEIDQGTLP
-547 VRDILDFLLEE
+547 VRDILDFLL
-558 GNSFQT
+558 
-564 ISAQAVWSRITL
+564 
-576 NRGMFPTDGAS
+576 RG
-587 TEALFLATLPLSDIN
+587 
-602 YYKLNI
+602 
-608 RQKFYQPLNIWDLVF
+608 R
-623 GFQGEIGYLAPYGDT
+623 
-638 NAVPFFQ
+638 
-645 HFYAGGPRSLR
+645 
-656 GFESN
+656 
-661 TLGPRATPSPCYG
+661 
-674 FDTIND
+674 
-680 ICPPLIDSNFD
+680 
-691 GIPDSPAYNQSIIY
+691 
-705 QRDDPIGGDVK
+705 
-716 IEGSMQLIFKLPM
+716 
-729 VEDQRSM
+729 
-736 RTAFFFDFGNVFAM
+736 
-750 ECREYQVSC
+750 
-759 YKPSIDELRYSVG
+759 
-772 VGLTWITGFGPMS
+772 
-785 FAISK
+785 
-790 PYNEDRFERTEEF
+790 
-803 QFTIGTVF
+803 

>member
-1 MGKLKNIL
+1 MKIL
-9 KHLFSFILLLN
+9 KRLISFVLLLN
-20 VSTVLAFEAF
+20 ITTVLAFEEF

-73 STEQFDDIQIGRD
+73 ATEQFDDIQIGRD

-149 QGRYGAGVEIYETS
+149 QGRYGAGVEIYETPQ
-163 EPRNRVSIS
+163 PRNRVSIS

-192 VFSDED
+192 IFSDED
-198 LFDVMELSE
+198 LLDVMELSE

-257 SNIYITYIV
+257 SSIYITYII
-266 SEGPQYTISDVRI
+266 SEGPKYTISDVKI
-279 VGDMPLNEGL
+279 VGDMPINEEL

-307 TQIEDI
+307 TQIEEI

-475 LSFYDPYFTI
+475 LSFYDPYYTI

-532 NLTYDKTEIDQGSLP
+532 NLTYDKTEIDQGTLP
-547 VRDILDFLLEE
+547 VRDILDFLLDE

-564 ISAQAVWSRITL
+564 VSAQAVWSRITL

-608 RQKFYQPLNIWDLVF
+608 RQKFYQPLNVWDLVF

-638 NAVPFFQ
+638 DNVPFFQ

-674 FDTIND
+674 FDTVND
-680 ICPPLIDSNFD
+680 LCPPLIDSNFD

-759 YKPSIDELRYSVG
+759 YKPSIDELRYSIG

>member
-1 MGKLKNIL
+1 MKIL
-9 KHLFSFILLLN
+9 KRLISFVLLLN
-20 VSTVLAFEAF
+20 ITTVLAFEEF

-73 STEQFDDIQIGRD
+73 ATEQFDDIQIGRD

-149 QGRYGAGVEIYETS
+149 QGRYGAGVEIYETPQ
-163 EPRNRVSIS
+163 PRNRVSIS

-192 VFSDED
+192 IFSDED
-198 LFDVMELSE
+198 LLDVMELSE

-257 SNIYITYIV
+257 SSIYITYII
-266 SEGPQYTISDVRI
+266 SEGPKYTISDVKI
-279 VGDMPLNEGL
+279 VGDMPINEEL

-307 TQIEDI
+307 TQIEEI

-475 LSFYDPYFTI
+475 LSFYDPYYTI

-532 NLTYDKTEIDQGSLP
+532 NLTYDKTEIDQGTLP

-564 ISAQAVWSRITL
+564 VSAQAVWSRITL

-587 TEALFLATLPLSDIN
+587 TEALFLATLPLSDID

-608 RQKFYQPLNIWDLVF
+608 RQKFYQPLNVWDLVF

-638 NAVPFFQ
+638 NNVPFFQ

-674 FDTIND
+674 FDTVND
-680 ICPPLIDSNFD
+680 LCPPLIDSNFD

-759 YKPSIDELRYSVG
+759 YKPSIDELRYSIG

>member
-1 MGKLKNIL
+1 MILNIN
-9 KHLFSFILLLN
+9 FIE
-20 VSTVLAFEAF
+20 AFEAF

-54 SVGDKIDDRKIV
+54 SVGDKIDERKVV
-66 DITRALF
+66 DISKALF
-73 STEQFDDIQIGRD
+73 ATEQFDDIQIGRD
-86 GNALIITVAE
+86 GNSLIITVAE

-110 LKTEILLESFDGIG
+110 LKTEVLLESFDGIG

-134 TLERMKAELV
+134 TLEKMRAELV

-149 QGRYGAGVEIYETS
+149 QGRYGAGVEIYETTQ
-163 EPRNRVSIS
+163 PRNRVSIA
-172 IEIDEGE
+172 IQIDEGE
-179 SAKID
+179 SAQID
-184 GITILGNN
+184 RVTILGNRI
-192 VFSDED
+192 FSDDD
-198 LFDVMELSE
+198 LLDVMELSE
-207 GSWLSFLSNDDQY
+207 GSWLSFLTNDNQY
-220 SREKLQGDL
+220 SREKLQGDI
-229 ENLESYYLDR
+229 ENLESFYLDR
-239 GYLQFSIESS
+239 GYLQFAIESS

-257 SNIYITYIV
+257 NSIYITYII
-266 SEGPQYTISDVRI
+266 SEGPQFTINEVKI
-279 VGDMPLNEGL
+279 IGDLPLNSD
-289 IDPIIETQKDIT
+289 IVDPIINTQNDVI

-307 TQIEDI
+307 TQIEEI

-328 KGQPDIDEEMLEV
+328 KGQPSINEDLLEV
-341 DLSFVIDP
+341 DLSFVVEP
-349 GKRTYTRK
+349 GKRTYARK
-357 ILFEGNE
+357 ILFEGNQ

-394 LERLGFFKEVNVE
+394 LERLGFFKDVNVE
-407 TVPVPGTDDQ
+407 TIPVPGTDDQ
-417 IDVKFRVEEETTG
+417 IDIKFRVEEETTG

-451 RNFLGTGNSVG
+451 RNFLGSGNSVG

-485 DGASR
+485 DGVSR
-490 GYSLYYR
+490 GYNLYYR

-508 YTSDSQGLGIQ
+508 YTADSQGLGIQ

-526 TQRVGL
+526 TQRIGL
-532 NLTYDKTEIDQGSLP
+532 NLTYDFTDVDQGTLP

-558 GNSFQT
+558 GNSFKT
-564 ISAQAVWSRITL
+564 LSAQAVWSRITL

-587 TEALFLATLPLSDIN
+587 TEALFLATIPVSDIN

-608 RQKFYQPLNIWDLVF
+608 RQKYYEPLGFWDLVF

-638 NAVPFFQ
+638 NNVPFFQ

-661 TLGPRATPSPCYG
+661 TLGPRATPSPCYQ
-674 FDTIND
+674 FDSVND
-680 ICPPLIDSNFD
+680 LCPPLIDSNFD
-691 GIPDSPAYNQSIIY
+691 GVPDTPAYNQSIIY

-736 RTAFFFDFGNVFAM
+736 RSALFFDFGNVFAM
-750 ECREYQVSC
+750 QCRDYQVSC
-759 YKPSIDELRYSVG
+759 YKPSFDELRYSVG

-790 PYNEDRFERTEEF
+790 PYNEDRYERTEEF

>member
-1 MGKLKNIL
+1 MKIL
-9 KHLFSFILLLN
+9 KRLISFVLLLN
-20 VSTVLAFEAF
+20 ITTILAFEEF

-73 STEQFDDIQIGRD
+73 ATEQFDDIQIGRD

-149 QGRYGAGVEIYETS
+149 QGRYGAGVEIYETPQ
-163 EPRNRVSIS
+163 PRNRVSIS

-192 VFSDED
+192 IFSDED
-198 LFDVMELSE
+198 LLDVMELSE

-257 SNIYITYIV
+257 SSIYITYIV
-266 SEGPQYTISDVRI
+266 SEGPKYTISDVKI
-279 VGDMPLNEGL
+279 VGDMPLNEEL

-307 TQIEDI
+307 TQIEEI

-364 ITQDD
+364 ITQDN

-532 NLTYDKTEIDQGSLP
+532 NLTYDKTEIDQGTLP

-564 ISAQAVWSRITL
+564 VSAQAVWSRITL

-602 YYKLNI
+602 YYKFNI
-608 RQKFYQPLNIWDLVF
+608 RQKFYQPLNVWDLVF

-638 NAVPFFQ
+638 NNVPFFQ

-674 FDTIND
+674 FDTVND
-680 ICPPLIDSNFD
+680 LCPPLIDSNFD

-759 YKPSIDELRYSVG
+759 YKPSIDELRYSIG

-790 PYNEDRFERTEEF
+790 PYNEDEFERTEEF

>member
-1 MGKLKNIL
+1 MKIL
-9 KHLFSFILLLN
+9 KRLISFVLLLN
-20 VSTVLAFEAF
+20 ITTVLAFEEF

-73 STEQFDDIQIGRD
+73 ATEQFDDIQIGRD

-149 QGRYGAGVEIYETS
+149 QGRYGAGVEIYETPQ
-163 EPRNRVSIS
+163 PRNRVSIS

-192 VFSDED
+192 IFSDED
-198 LFDVMELSE
+198 LLDVMELSE

-257 SNIYITYIV
+257 SSIYITYII
-266 SEGPQYTISDVRI
+266 SEGPKYTISDVKI
-279 VGDMPLNEGL
+279 VGDMPISEEL

-307 TQIEDI
+307 TQIEEI

-475 LSFYDPYFTI
+475 LSFYDPYYTI

-564 ISAQAVWSRITL
+564 VSAQAVWSRITL

-608 RQKFYQPLNIWDLVF
+608 RQKFYQPLNVWDLVF

-638 NAVPFFQ
+638 NIVPFFQ

-674 FDTIND
+674 FDTVND
-680 ICPPLIDSNFD
+680 LCPPLIDSNFD

-759 YKPSIDELRYSVG
+759 YKPSIDELRYSIG

>member
-1 MGKLKNIL
+1 MKIL
-9 KHLFSFILLLN
+9 KRLISFVLLLN
-20 VSTVLAFEAF
+20 ITTVLAFQEF

-73 STEQFDDIQIGRD
+73 ATEQFDDIQIGRD

-149 QGRYGAGVEIYETS
+149 QGRYGAGVEIYETPQ
-163 EPRNRVSIS
+163 PRNRVSIS

-192 VFSDED
+192 IFSDED
-198 LFDVMELSE
+198 LLDVMELSE

-257 SNIYITYIV
+257 SSIYITYII
-266 SEGPQYTISDVRI
+266 SEGPKYTISDVKI
-279 VGDMPLNEGL
+279 VGDMPINEEL

-307 TQIEDI
+307 TQIEEI

-475 LSFYDPYFTI
+475 LSFYDPYYTI

-532 NLTYDKTEIDQGSLP
+532 NLTYDRTEIDQGTLP

-564 ISAQAVWSRITL
+564 VSAQAVWSRITL

-608 RQKFYQPLNIWDLVF
+608 RQKFYQPLNVWDLVF

-638 NAVPFFQ
+638 NNVPFFQ

-674 FDTIND
+674 FDTVND
-680 ICPPLIDSNFD
+680 LCPPLIDSNFD

-759 YKPSIDELRYSVG
+759 YKPSIDELRYSIG

>member
-1 MGKLKNIL
+1 MKFFKRLI
-9 KHLFSFILLLN
+9 SFLLLLN
-20 VSTVLAFEAF
+20 ITTVLAFEEF

-73 STEQFDDIQIGRD
+73 ATEQFDDIQIGRD

-149 QGRYGAGVEIYETS
+149 QGRYGAGVEIYETPQ
-163 EPRNRVSIS
+163 PRNRVSIS

-192 VFSDED
+192 IFSDED
-198 LFDVMELSE
+198 LLDVMELSE

-257 SNIYITYIV
+257 SSIYITYII
-266 SEGPQYTISDVRI
+266 SEGPQYTISDVKI
-279 VGDMPLNEGL
+279 VGDMPLNEEL
-289 IDPIIETQKDIT
+289 IDPIIATQKDIT

-307 TQIEDI
+307 TQIEEI

-532 NLTYDKTEIDQGSLP
+532 NLTYDKTEIDQGTLP

-564 ISAQAVWSRITL
+564 VSAQAVWSRITL
-576 NRGMFPTDGAS
+576 NRGLFPTDGAS

-608 RQKFYQPLNIWDLVF
+608 RQKFYQPLNVWDLVF

-638 NAVPFFQ
+638 NTVPFFQ

-674 FDTIND
+674 FDTVND
-680 ICPPLIDSNFD
+680 LCPPLIDSNFD

-759 YKPSIDELRYSVG
+759 YKPSIDELRYSIG

-790 PYNEDRFERTEEF
+790 PYNEDEFERTEEF

>member
-1 MGKLKNIL
+1 MKIL
-9 KHLFSFILLLN
+9 KRLISFVLLLN
-20 VSTVLAFEAF
+20 ITTVLAFEEF

-73 STEQFDDIQIGRD
+73 ATEQFDDIQIGRD

-149 QGRYGAGVEIYETS
+149 QGRYGAGVEIYETPQ
-163 EPRNRVSIS
+163 PRNRVSIS

-192 VFSDED
+192 IFSDED
-198 LFDVMELSE
+198 LLDVMELSE

-257 SNIYITYIV
+257 SSIYITYII
-266 SEGPQYTISDVRI
+266 SEGPQYTISDVKI
-279 VGDMPLNEGL
+279 VGDMPLNEEL

-307 TQIEDI
+307 TQIEEI

-475 LSFYDPYFTI
+475 LSFYDPYYTI

-532 NLTYDKTEIDQGSLP
+532 NLTYDKTEIDQGTLP

-564 ISAQAVWSRITL
+564 VSAQAVWSRITL

-608 RQKFYQPLNIWDLVF
+608 RQKFYQPLNVWDLVF

-638 NAVPFFQ
+638 NNVPFFQ

-674 FDTIND
+674 FDTVND
-680 ICPPLIDSNFD
+680 LCPPLIDSNFD

-759 YKPSIDELRYSVG
+759 YKPSIDELRYSIG

-790 PYNEDRFERTEEF
+790 PYNEDRYERTEEF

>member
-1 MGKLKNIL
+1 MKIL
-9 KHLFSFILLLN
+9 KRLISFVLLLN
-20 VSTVLAFEAF
+20 ITTVLAFEEF

-73 STEQFDDIQIGRD
+73 ATEQFDDIQIGRD

-149 QGRYGAGVEIYETS
+149 QGRYGAGVEIYETPQ
-163 EPRNRVSIS
+163 PRNRVSIS

-192 VFSDED
+192 IFSDED
-198 LFDVMELSE
+198 LLDVMELSE

-257 SNIYITYIV
+257 SSIYITYII
-266 SEGPQYTISDVRI
+266 SEGPQYTISDVKI
-279 VGDMPLNEGL
+279 VGDMPINEEL

-307 TQIEDI
+307 TQIEEI

-369 VLRREMRQFEGAWA
+369 VLRREMRQFKGAWA

-475 LSFYDPYFTI
+475 LSFYDPYYTI

-532 NLTYDKTEIDQGSLP
+532 NLTYDRTEIDQGTLP

-564 ISAQAVWSRITL
+564 VSAQAVWSRITL

-608 RQKFYQPLNIWDLVF
+608 RQKFYQPLNVWDLVF

-638 NAVPFFQ
+638 NNVPFFQ

-674 FDTIND
+674 FDTVND
-680 ICPPLIDSNFD
+680 LCPPLIDSNFD

-759 YKPSIDELRYSVG
+759 YKPSIDELRYSIG